1 VLDGAVLDG
10 AVLDVAVLDDA
21 VPVEDAEREPVAAA
35 PVERTVDRPVHE
47 RPEADAQRIVP
58 ASPPRHAR
66 PARRWIAAVL
76 AAVVVVAGG
85 VAMAL
90 NRGDTHVTG
99 PAGPAE
105 ATQQSIVV
113 AQSLSKQAA
122 AANAQKPAKTKGK
135 KAVAT
140 PTQPQPGDVTGL
152 SLLAAGGGSAQQ
164 VLVPSRL
171 LLDVPGA
178 GRVPLARSLMTSS
191 QAPGEAI
198 EDALEIKVDATWT
211 LDSTALAALVDRV
224 GGVVVDVDTDI
235 TQGTQ
240 VGAAVLLGAGAQQ
253 KLTGQQA
260 ALFAQFSA
268 ADEPEAAR
276 LARQEQVL
284 RAVLSALP
292 DDPATI
298 RTVLAGLPGAP
309 TGAALDAV
317 VRVVGATRLAAV
329 SNELASTMLPVK
341 EIDAGGTVTS
351 YGLDDTAATQLV
363 DTRLAGAKLPVAAVG
378 HVRVLVQNG
387 VGAPGLGDS
396 ARARLIGAGLRYVA
410 GGNLPGFGQGAT
422 VVLLRDASS
431 TSRER
436 GMAVARAL
444 GLGESSLRISESAP
458 TVADIVVILGADYR
472 AA

>member
-1 VLDGAVLDG
+1 
-10 AVLDVAVLDDA
+10 
-21 VPVEDAEREPVAAA
+21 
-35 PVERTVDRPVHE
+35 
-47 RPEADAQRIVP
+47 
-58 ASPPRHAR
+58 
-66 PARRWIAAVL
+66 
-76 AAVVVVAGG
+76 
-85 VAMAL
+85 
-90 NRGDTHVTG
+90 
-99 PAGPAE
+99 
-105 ATQQSIVV
+105 
-113 AQSLSKQAA
+113 
-122 AANAQKPAKTKGK
+122 
-135 KAVAT
+135 
-140 PTQPQPGDVTGL
+140 
-152 SLLAAGGGSAQQ
+152 
-164 VLVPSRL
+164 L

-178 GRVPLARSLMTSS
+178 GRVPLVRSLMTSD

-235 TQGTQ
+235 TQGTE

-260 ALFAQFSA
+260 ALFAQFSG

-284 RAVLSALP
+284 RAVLSGLP

-298 RTVLAGLPGAP
+298 RTVLADLPGAP

-317 VRVVGATRLAAV
+317 VRVVGASRLAAV

-396 ARARLIGAGLRYVA
+396 ARTRLIYAGLRYVA
-410 GGNLPGFGQGAT
+410 GGNLPGFGQGTT